1 MHIQS
6 IRVIPNIIEQTAPD
20 FFFANSKAAAS
31 RGYKIGDAVDYEQGY
46 SREYKIGEKHIRKRQ
61 LIEIGQH
68 CVHSHKP
75 AARVNEHSDSSADGA
90 DADKERPE
98 Y

>member
-20 FFFANSKAAAS
+20 FFLREQQS

-68 CVHSHKP
+68 CVHSYKP

>member
-20 FFFANSKAAAS
+20 FFFANSRTAAIRLVS
-31 RGYKIGDAVDYEQGY
+31 Y

-61 LIEIGQH
+61 FFEIGQH
-68 CVHSHKP
+68 CVHSHKS